1 MATEAPLIH
10 DGSQCTAGVNMSAT
24 AGLAGPN
31 GTGQF
36 LGVKLTAARS
46 VAPVAANTDLPYGIL
61 QNDPISGFI
70 ADIGVLGVSKAVAG
84 AAVAAG
90 KPLGFDTSGRV
101 VDATGQTWER
111 IGVSIEA
118 ASAAN
123 QVITILIRPTS
134 VSG

>member
-24 AGLAGPN
+24 AALAGPN

-36 LGVKLTAARS
+36 LGVKLSAART
-46 VAPVAANTDLPYGIL
+46 VIPVAATADVPYGIL

-70 ADIGVLGVSKAVAG
+70 ADIGILGVSKAVAG
-84 AAVAAG
+84 AAIAAG
-90 KPLGFDTSGRV
+90 KPLGFDASGRV

-111 IGVSIEA
+111 IGVAIEA
-118 ASAAN
+118 ATAIN
-123 QVITILIRPTS
+123 QIITILIRPTS
-134 VSG
+134 IGG